1 MRTVIYARYSS
12 DQQREASI
20 EDQIEIC
27 RRYAERQGWTVVE
40 VYTDR
45 ALSGASRFRS
55 AFQQM
60 QADGEGG
67 RFDVFVDPG
76 CDGGPT
82 DGAVFMREC
91 DPFAPVCPPGTACYA
106 GVVPPEG
113 PCGEEVFITICAPE
127 GPGEQGDPC
136 LGHTDCSAGH
146 VCVVT
151 GAGTQCVLFCDLAGG
166 EPRCPRGLICR
177 STDVPGYGGCF

>member
-1 MRTVIYARYSS
+1 MSCRLLVVGLCALLAAACHKSRMAPDGGDGSIPDGGFMDVRIGH
-12 DQQREASI
+12 EAGP
-20 EDQIEIC
+20 
-27 RRYAERQGWTVVE
+27 A
-40 VYTDR
+40 
-45 ALSGASRFRS
+45 
-55 AFQQM
+55 
-60 QADGEGG
+60 EGG
-67 RFDVFVDPG
+67 GFDVFVDPG
-76 CDGGPT
+76 CDGGPLT

-91 DPFAPVCPPGTACYA
+91 DPFAPACPPGTACYA

-113 PCGEEVFITICAPE
+113 PCGEEVFVTVCAPE

-166 EPRCPRGLICR
+166 EPHCPRGLICR